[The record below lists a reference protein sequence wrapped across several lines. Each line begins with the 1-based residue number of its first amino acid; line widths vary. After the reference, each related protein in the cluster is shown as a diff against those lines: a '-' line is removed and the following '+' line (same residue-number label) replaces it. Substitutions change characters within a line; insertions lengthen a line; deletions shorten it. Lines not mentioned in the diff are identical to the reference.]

1 MADLTFSNSSS
12 GNSAL
17 YTTADDNG
25 WCAYLLAKGVTGPTD
40 GNITLSNMPDYNGYL
55 LFATA
60 APTIDI
66 NTFVTNLYTYLGKLQ
81 TYQSAAFVWLIAPD
95 DTPSD
100 SNVLQLILSKQTGG
114 YSVLQPMNFNFGNN
128 FSTLFISNN
137 NTSVAI
143 DTANNIINLSS
154 PQGVTNFS
162 YLPNAIQSSA
172 QILSGLEIPLTGTGR
187 GRIRFTFGFDHST
200 DFEAFDITNK
210 YFFNNETSGD
220 LTEMSYSLAVP
231 GSLNE
236 LIKAQGSIYPC
247 DLLNTTGTNTYFA
260 LLGETYN
267 TNTKQSTPTVLCTYY
282 LTNFGYQVNIVPYTN
297 FTQSGT
303 SSNYPTENSALFV
316 LSERTLESDDDSWYM
331 VPQGGFALTL
341 DDTYKQNVDGNG
353 QMQLMCGLAST
364 ESISFTPQFV
374 NNSNSITGT
383 GDWLYFVPNQNAF
396 APQFPVTATK
406 NVVGSNTKQQ
416 WLQNT
421 YVTAWVGIVEAN
433 TAKTAVVYHAQPQ
446 GSSLFSQSSD
456 ASSPLFNHFTTGSGV
471 LSMAKQTIIFPLVP
485 YGLATANPATGVD
498 ISLFEKQ
505 ILNPTRKA
513 TIAKIVSDENIPA
526 SPTVEGIEGAAS
538 TSTPSTSPQGFYI
551 DVNNQNGVWDTLKLA
566 SNQFLTSEGTLSKV
580 FNLEFTP
587 ASSTLQSALQSN
599 QLFLVI
605 SYNKK
610 LDDGSY
616 VLSNFSNEMEIE
628 EWPFNLDV
636 PKDPV
641 NGKYNNVIIFKFCH
655 GALIDRVQNIQNWN
669 SPDDFND
676 TTENGLPNL
685 SMWLQDYIQK
695 GMDKYTVQGDKD
707 YLKFYDIATNSNWQ
721 GIIALG
727 VDISVQ
733 DFPPELQGLLAGIDL
748 SRFYAHHFGVDISI
762 VNNESGTVAMKPTSS
777 LFGLI
782 DYEDQTFESL
792 GSNPT
797 TYQQQAPINTSVDYD
812 FTVLKLK
819 VVFVNSKIY
828 NYNSYLALTVNK
840 LFGEQVDATNR
851 ENLLILTGTYENH
864 NGVPSYT
871 FVNTGDSVLKLV
883 NNNIIT
889 DVEIVKATFVTIVQQ
904 DGTSSN
910 NVQAQFAF
918 WGFINYNSLKGFD
931 LFSFGAEESAPVN
944 YSGLSYS
951 NLYIDLS
958 FSLDTPTTK
967 TFTFDISHM
976 AFDIGQS
983 TPREDSLYSHFPL
996 QLKSITTGNSD
1007 NTPKSQGYLN
1017 VAIPSLQQQQGISGE
1032 WYGLEFNLNMG
1043 TLGALA
1049 STAGFTS
1056 TFLMAWGV
1064 GATGAW
1070 AGVQLPGVN
1079 PQAPSFSL
1087 QGVLKLD
1094 IGTIMLEKATDT
1106 TNTAYLM
1113 KINNIALKLFSLS
1126 FPSGGTI
1133 SFMLFGNPATDAK
1146 PESLGWYGAYVKN
1159 S

>member
-1 MADLTFSNSSS
+1 MATLIFSNSSS

-17 YTTADDNG
+17 FTTTNDNG
-25 WCAYLLAKGVTGPTD
+25 WCAYLLEKDVDGPSD
-40 GNITLSNMPDYNGYL
+40 GNIALSDISKYNGYL

-60 APTIDI
+60 APTIEID
-66 NTFVTNLYTYLGKLQ
+66 TFVTNIYSFLGPSIQ
-81 TYQSAAFVWLIAPD
+81 YQSTALVWLMAPN
-95 DTPSD
+95 DTLSNT
-100 SNVLQLILSKQTGG
+100 NVLQLILTGASEG
-114 YSVLQPMNFNFGNN
+114 FTVLKPMNFNFGNDY
-128 FSTLFISNN
+128 STLFISQN
-137 NTSVAI
+137 NTAVTI
-143 DTANNIINLSS
+143 DTTNNIINLAS
-154 PQGVTNFS
+154 PQGVSNFT
-162 YLPNAIQSSA
+162 YRPNDNSSSSE
-172 QILSGLEIPLTGTGR
+172 IMSGLEIPLTGIGR

-200 DFEAFDITNK
+200 DFEAFQISNK
-210 YFFNNETSGD
+210 YFFTNESTSD
-220 LTEMSYSLAVP
+220 LTEIDYPIVIA

-236 LIKAQGSIYPC
+236 LVKAQGSIYPC
-247 DLLNTTGTNTYFA
+247 DLLNASGTNTYFA

-267 TNTKQSTPTVLCTYY
+267 TNTQQTKPTLLCSYY
-282 LTNFGYQVNIVPYTN
+282 LTNFGYPVNIVPHTD
-297 FTQSGT
+297 FSTDGT
-303 SSNYPTENSALFV
+303 STNYPTENSALFV
-316 LSERTLESDDDSWYM
+316 LSERTVHSDGDKWYM
-331 VPQGGFALTL
+331 VPQGGFPLTL
-341 DDTYKQNVDGNG
+341 SDTYKQNTDTDG

-364 ESISFTPQFV
+364 ESVSFTPQFV
-374 NNSNSITGT
+374 NASNVITGT
-383 GDWLYFVPNQNAF
+383 GDWLYYTPNQSAY
-396 APQFPVTATK
+396 APQFPITATK
-406 NVVGSNTKQQ
+406 NVVGSNTEQQ
-416 WLQNT
+416 WLQDT
-421 YVTAWVGIVEAN
+421 YLTAWVGVVKAATTE
-433 TAKTAVVYHAQPQ
+433 VVYHAQAQ
-446 GSSLFSQSSD
+446 GSSLFAQSSD
-456 ASSPLFNHFTTGSGV
+456 ESSPLFNHFTTGSGV
-471 LSMAKQTIIFPLVP
+471 LSMAKSTIIFPLAP
-485 YGLATANPATGVD
+485 YGNATANPSTGVD

-505 ILNPTRKA
+505 ILNPARKA
-513 TIAKIVSDENIPA
+513 TISNIISSEKIPVSPPITTGLSA
-526 SPTVEGIEGAAS
+526 AATSGI
-538 TSTPSTSPQGFYI
+538 PSTSPQGFYI
-551 DVNNQNGVWDTLKLA
+551 NVNQQTGIWDTLKLA

-580 FNLEFTP
+580 FDLEFTP

-605 SYNKK
+605 SYDKE
-610 LDDGSY
+610 LSDGSY
-616 VLSNFSNEMEIE
+616 VLSNFKNEMEIE

-636 PKDPV
+636 PKDAV

-655 GALIDRVQNIQNWN
+655 GALIDRVQNIQSWN

-676 TTENGLPNL
+676 TTNNGLPNL
-685 SMWLQDYIQK
+685 SMWLEDYIQK
-695 GMDKYTVQGDKD
+695 GMDKFTVQGDKD

-762 VNNESGTVAMKPTSS
+762 VNNDSGTVAMQPTSS

-797 TYQQQAPINTSVDYD
+797 TYQEQAPINTSVDYD

-819 VVFVNSKIY
+819 VVFENSKIY
-828 NYNSYLALTVNK
+828 NYNSYLALTVNN

-871 FVNTGDSVLKLV
+871 FVNTADSVLKLT
-883 NNNIIT
+883 NTNIIT
-889 DVEIVKATFVTIVQQ
+889 DIEIIKSTFVTIVPQ
-904 DGTSSN
+904 DGTTSN
-910 NVQAQFAF
+910 IVQSQFAF
-918 WGFINYNSLKGFD
+918 WGFINYNNLEGFD
-931 LFSFGAEESAPVN
+931 LFSFGAEESATPN
-944 YSGLSYS
+944 YNGLSYS

-958 FSLDTPTTK
+958 FPLDTPTTK

-996 QLKSITTGNSD
+996 QLKSITSGDSN
-1007 NTPKSQGYLN
+1007 NTPKSQGYLD

-1032 WYGLEFNLNMG
+1032 WYGLEFSLNMG
-1043 TLGALA
+1043 TLGSLA
-1049 STAGFTS
+1049 SSAGFTS

-1094 IGTIMLEKATDT
+1094 IGAIQLEKATGT
-1106 TNTAYLM
+1106 TGTAYLM

-1126 FPSGGTI
+1126 FPPGGNI
-1133 SFMLFGNPATDAK
+1133 SFMLFGNPAADAK
-1146 PESLGWYGAYVKN
+1146 PESLGWYGAYVK